1 MESRRALTRL
11 PFRTE
16 HKMSASDTQAPPEQ
30 EPPAAS
36 EQHRPAVH
44 EQPISDDDEPQSERA
59 SGTERLDPH
68 AEESPE
74 DVIADRQRRRRE
86 ALGATQDHPT
96 SLIGDAGTPGTGAA
110 RTGADPRPPLRIT
123 DVPAVI
129 AGARP
134 AATRRTATGTAS
146 VAVAMRRRPAS
157 ASHPRSPAKGLQAA
171 AHRGAAAG
179 GRIRGQPVGSTRRGV
194 EELAE
199 QVEQTRRALAQAE
212 RDNRQLRAA
221 AARSEAELRR
231 AERSAEDA
239 HPAAAALFESSGS
252 VAAIGAGLPRAD
264 AHLLRNLKGQV
275 RELRRQLQGKE
286 AELAELAELE
296 HKRADAPVSTAA
308 HAARRE

>member
-1 MESRRALTRL
+1 
-11 PFRTE
+11 
-16 HKMSASDTQAPPEQ
+16 MSASDTQAPPEQ

-36 EQHRPAVH
+36 EQHGPAVH
-44 EQPISDDDEPQSERA
+44 EQPISDDDEPQSEWA

-157 ASHPRSPAKGLQAA
+157 ASRWCL
-171 AHRGAAAG
+171 RF
-179 GRIRGQPVGSTRRGV
+179 
-194 EELAE
+194 
-199 QVEQTRRALAQAE
+199 
-212 RDNRQLRAA
+212 RAA
-221 AARSEAELRR
+221 LSRTLRTR
-231 AERSAEDA
+231 CAWSCGRRIPKRE
-239 HPAAAALFESSGS
+239 SGS
-252 VAAIGAGLPRAD
+252 CGISI
-264 AHLLRNLKGQV
+264 N
-275 RELRRQLQGKE
+275 
-286 AELAELAELE
+286 
-296 HKRADAPVSTAA
+296 
-308 HAARRE
+308 